1 MMAIHQAP
9 GVLAV
14 SVDYETQL
22 AVIGT
27 GPNRPVPRE
36 QILESLELIG
46 YTGKFIDQPTRR
58 KN

>member
-1 MMAIHQAP
+1 MAIHQAP

-14 SVDYETQL
+14 KVDYETQF

-27 GPNRPVPRE
+27 GRNRPVPRE
-36 QILESLELIG
+36 QILESLKLIG